1 MASPEQETVWLEH
14 SDGRV
19 SIEEQHDGRR
29 LVSVHPAPG
38 VFVSR
43 PMCVTAYP
51 LALIAE
57 ILRVKSIGY
66 LCDEIRRDEDPNY
79 VELFLR
85 STLLGYVS
93 AQDFRGARLLDFGSG
108 SGASTVVLARMFP
121 EDADRRGRA
130 RASADRDRPDEG

>member
-1 MASPEQETVWLEH
+1 MCVRFSATRAASGSQGKQSLRIRMASPEQETVWLEH
-14 SDGRV
+14 SEGRV

-57 ILRVKSIGY
+57 ILRVKSIG
-66 LCDEIRRDEDPNY
+66 
-79 VELFLR
+79 
-85 STLLGYVS
+85 
-93 AQDFRGARLLDFGSG
+93 
-108 SGASTVVLARMFP
+108 
-121 EDADRRGRA
+121 
-130 RASADRDRPDEG
+130 